1 MGHRRNDMIFLT
13 AILIVVIGIVFLV
26 SRRST
31 SSLLDRRSDHIEVIA
46 QGDNDSVPDAQLVA
60 QLQQNGADIT
70 KPREILHYLYFPIED
85 LARNTVEELSKWG
98 YEASEKL
105 SKRSTADAAK
115 PWVVIGRKE
124 TVVNEKTIADMRM
137 HFTEIAHRYH
147 GDYDGWEAAV
157 TP

>member
-1 MGHRRNDMIFLT
+1 MIFLT
-13 AILIVVIGIVFLV
+13 AILIVAIAVVFLV

-46 QGDNDSVPDAQLVA
+46 QGGNDSVLDVQLVA

-70 KPREILHYLYFPIED
+70 KPREILHYLYFPSED
-85 LARNTVEELSKWG
+85 LARNTVEQLSKSG

-105 SKRSTADAAK
+105 SKHSTADAAK
-115 PWVVIGRKE
+115 PWVVIGRRE

-137 HFTEIAHRYH
+137 HLTEIAHRYH